1 MVKFLKQ
8 QTIKDKK
15 EVVCKLE
22 EMPKDNACCSLFSW
36 FNFLKWIVKLVFD
49 FLISLELGYFFISK
63 LG

>member
-36 FNFLKWIVKLVFD
+36 FNFLK
-49 FLISLELGYFFISK
+49 
-63 LG
+63 